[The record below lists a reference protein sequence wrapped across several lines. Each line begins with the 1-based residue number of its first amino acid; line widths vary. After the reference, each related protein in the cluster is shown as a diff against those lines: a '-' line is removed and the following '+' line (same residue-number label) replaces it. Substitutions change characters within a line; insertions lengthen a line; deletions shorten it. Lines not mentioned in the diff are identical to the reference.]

1 MRFYWYL
8 LGISL
13 TIILVGI
20 IALNNNVQMVEAAAP
35 VPTPNQVLQSAP
47 RGLDIS
53 DYFEMPAYY
62 PGAEGN
68 VTNTAKI
75 LRRGQGV
82 PTDMIEMTDGKIN
95 SELASFWGKMQADDG
110 SNYNY
115 FDVTKPQ
122 TFSMWLYL
130 GDQFPN
136 DSDGMAFVIQN
147 SDDGMNAISRYSG
160 VGSWGFGTKSYPQGG
175 ETMGV
180 WGGSNNTSIVP
191 DVNTL
196 AKGAIQKSFALEF
209 DTDHNDK
216 QAYSNLLGFFGS
228 YTRDNFLDATLNN
241 NNVFEAKGQHI
252 AWNYPGNFHTYE
264 RHMGTVYVSYAMHHN
279 GAIPNLTLSGNL
291 DVKNAWH
298 HVTFKYYPPTDSS
311 NNAHFDYVYD
321 DKNYDGSL
329 RASKYVRSVKSQTL
343 NLDEFH
349 LAKGATKLRWG
360 FTGSSSTQLKTSG
373 VIFESIPALSSISNT
388 SNLYDITQERDIP
401 DLDKDEH
408 ADANVNNGDQLRF
421 EYDLN
426 YQSGWMTSG
435 AIDNNIV
442 LPRFVDFTGDKSGV
456 IGHIFYPNKTVD
468 IPVSSIKDGSIH
480 LQLESMDPSNDKI
493 KIQLNGQ
500 ANIGNSATAEK
511 QTIAPEHASFD
522 SVRYRGDS
530 MSYQFV
536 INPVTDKLKIDS
548 ATDEVQKTSLNKS
561 IDFKGKIGYEKKSAF
576 GDTKITLHTLID
588 GVEQEQTDETVNADA
603 TEYEFSLPI
612 AAEEIGLGK
621 HTVEIF
627 ASDSKHRV
635 SESVKYDVDISDYK
649 KLKLDSDNT
658 DITALRY
665 KDSYL
670 TGEIWYDDNSL
681 YTKDELTLYG
691 SIDGGKWVS
700 EKLTGSDLKASNEFT
715 EKLLS
720 DTLSVGVHNIRIYAQ
735 DKYRKSDI
743 LTYKITV
750 ISDYLKLDY
759 DEAYA
764 FQTVNQGTT
773 LVPRS
778 GNWNLKVESTN
789 TVWNLK
795 VQSSPMLNDITS
807 LPLNGEMIYR
817 TDYDEKSLENGP
829 VMIGSGKE
837 PTAEDSITDIT
848 KNWLPNTGVLLKIRP
863 NVTAGKYTATMK
875 WSLGNTPA

>member
-8 LGISL
+8 LGITWTIML
-13 TIILVGI
+13 AGTIIL
-20 IALNNNVQMVEAAAP
+20 NNNIQMVEASVQ
-35 VPTPNQVLQSAP
+35 VPTPDQVLQGAP

-62 PGAEGN
+62 PGASGN

-82 PTDMIEMTDGKIN
+82 PTDMIEMTDGKSN
-95 SELASFWGKMQADDG
+95 SELASFWGKMQANDG

-130 GDQFPN
+130 GDRFP
-136 DSDGMAFVIQN
+136 DESDGMAFVIQN

-160 VGSWGFGTKSYPQGG
+160 IGSWGFGTKSYPQGG

-180 WGGSNNTSIVP
+180 WGGSNNTSTVP
-191 DVNTL
+191 DTNTL
-196 AKGAIQKSFALEF
+196 ANGAIQKSFALEF

-216 QAYSNLLGFFGS
+216 QASSTLLGLLGS
-228 YTRDNFLDATLNN
+228 YTLDDFLDGQKNRN
-241 NNVFEAKGQHI
+241 SDFEAKGQHI
-252 AWNYPGNFHTYE
+252 AWNYPGNSNTYE
-264 RHMGTVYVSYAMHHN
+264 RHMATVYVSYAMHHN
-279 GAIPNLTLSGNL
+279 GVIPGLTLSGNL
-291 DVKNAWH
+291 NLNNAWH
-298 HVTFKYYPPTDSS
+298 HVTFKYYPPTDNS
-311 NNAHFDYVYD
+311 NNAHFDYIYD

-329 RASKYVRSVKSQTL
+329 KASKYARSVKNQTL
-343 NLDEFH
+343 DLNEFH
-349 LAKGATKLRWG
+349 LKNGDTKLRWG
-360 FTGSSSTQLKTSG
+360 FTGSSSTQSKTSG
-373 VIFESIPALSSISNT
+373 VIFETIPALSSISNT
-388 SNLYDITQERDIP
+388 ASLYDITQKRDIP
-401 DLDKDEH
+401 DNDKDSN
-408 ADANVNNGDQLRF
+408 ADSNVNNGDQLRF

-435 AIDNNIV
+435 VIDNNIT
-442 LPRFVDFTGDKSGV
+442 LPKFVDFNGDKSGI

-468 IPVSSIKDGSIH
+468 IPVSSIKDGIVH
-480 LQLESMDPSNDKI
+480 LKLDSMDPNNDKI

-511 QTIAPEHASFD
+511 QTITPEHASFD

-530 MSYQFV
+530 MSYKFV
-536 INPVTDKLKIDS
+536 INPVTDQLRIAS
-548 ATDEVQKTSLNKS
+548 STDEIQKASLNKS
-561 IDFKGKIGYEKKSAF
+561 IDFKGKIEYEKKSAF

-588 GVEQEQTDETVNADA
+588 GVEQEQTDRTVDA
-603 TEYEFSLPI
+603 SATKYEYSLPI
-612 AAEEIGLGK
+612 SAEKIGLGE
-621 HTVEIF
+621 HIIEVF

-635 SESVKYDVDISDYK
+635 SDSVKYNVDISDYK
-649 KLKLDSDNT
+649 KLILDSDSKE
-658 DITALRY
+658 ITALRY

-670 TGEIWYDDNSL
+670 TGVLYYNDDSP

-700 EKLTGSDLKASNEFT
+700 EKLSGSDLKARNEFT

-720 DTLSVGVHNIRIYAQ
+720 DTLSVGVHNVRIYAQ
-735 DKYRKSDI
+735 DKYRKSDT

-764 FQTVNQGTT
+764 FQTVNQGMTI
-773 LVPRS
+773 VPRS
-778 GNWNLKVESTN
+778 GIWNLKVESTN

-795 VQSSPMLNDITS
+795 VQSTAMLNNVTN
-807 LPLNGEMIYR
+807 LPLNGEMIYC
-817 TDYDEKSLENGP
+817 TDDDEKSLENGP

-837 PTAEDSITDIT
+837 PTAEDSVTDIT
-848 KNWLPNTGVLLKIRP
+848 KDWLPNTGVLLKMKP

-875 WSLGNTPA
+875 WSLGNTPT